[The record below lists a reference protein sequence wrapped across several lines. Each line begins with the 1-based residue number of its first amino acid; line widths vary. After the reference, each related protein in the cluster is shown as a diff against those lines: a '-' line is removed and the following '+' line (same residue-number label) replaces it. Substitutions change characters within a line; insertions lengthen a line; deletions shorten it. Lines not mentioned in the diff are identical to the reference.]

1 MDKNKSYKTDEEIV
15 REFNQLFEKIP
26 EPSSDEEIKNYLN
39 NAGYNLDDLKTK
51 GLEFANNL
59 MANNWRFITPEELD
73 NVSAKINKI
82 PIREGWDRT
91 QLLRAIQK
99 ALETLSQGGKEPVL
113 AFRKLEKLTDTDLT
127 SVLQELEY
135 KVNEKGLKLDLD

>member
-73 NVSAKINKI
+73 NVSAKINNI
-82 PIREGWDRT
+82 PIGEGWDRT